1 MEVNQFP
8 GFHSNIPSGCHDAF
22 FFQLLEKCLLSQE
35 LVYTHQFHVRRDH
48 LHFLSLYNVL
58 HKVFKKFLTFTRYP
72 SILCS
77 AISAPVGSPFAGA
90 LRYVNISSPLSGS
103 LMTRPLNNANM
114 NLSLEGVSFKG
125 LLPVVSEVYSLTR
138 KTLTLT

>member
-58 HKVFKKFLTFTRYP
+58 DKIFKNSLHSQDILLFFVAQSVLLWVLHLLGLYGMSTSVALFLGP
-72 SILCS
+72 W
-77 AISAPVGSPFAGA
+77 
-90 LRYVNISSPLSGS
+90 
-103 LMTRPLNNANM
+103 
-114 NLSLEGVSFKG
+114 
-125 LLPVVSEVYSLTR
+125 
-138 KTLTLT
+138 